1 MTAKNRQKCILVTLP
16 EAPATPKT
24 ALASPKTAPA
34 TIEISACRSLFFT
47 DLDIIKFSEFLGL
60 VNAALSLAVSK
71 PWNTLRRAGNSKK

>member
-1 MTAKNRQKCILVTLP
+1 MTAKNGQKCILVTLP

-24 ALASPKTAPA
+24 ALASLKTAPA
-34 TIEISACRSLFFT
+34 KIEISACQSLFFT

-60 VNAALSLAVSK
+60 ANAALSLAVSK